1 MFEGERQA
9 ILPVGRCLRGVQ
21 GRDGNVDQTP
31 DSLCP
36 YGQCVLLLNVT

>member
-21 GRDGNVDQTP
+21 GDGNVDQTP